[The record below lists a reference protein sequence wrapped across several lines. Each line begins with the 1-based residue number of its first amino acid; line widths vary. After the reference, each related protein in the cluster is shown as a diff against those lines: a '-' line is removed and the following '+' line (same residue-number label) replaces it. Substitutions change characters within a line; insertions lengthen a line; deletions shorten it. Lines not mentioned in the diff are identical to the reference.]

1 MERLTSQQQD
11 HVSTGTRAKQ
21 LIKAFFRQR
30 ESGLFILL
38 LAMLLIMSLARPD
51 TFFTSENLFNV
62 LRQVSL
68 VTIVAVGQTLV
79 ITSGG
84 IDLSVG
90 YSLGL
95 AGIIIAYCIQGGFP
109 PFLAIVLGILTSVVL
124 GLFNGLIITKI
135 KLPPFI
141 VTIGT
146 SFIARGFSMVITKG
160 FPIKVAN
167 QFLLGTATKYVGPI
181 PVMTLVMLLIVA
193 VGIFTL
199 NKTIFGMRTR
209 AIGGNE
215 VAARLS
221 GINENRHKIYVYM
234 LCGLF
239 CGIAGMMMVGRLNAG
254 NPNAGVNYDTDSI
267 AATIVGGT
275 SMAGGEGTVVG
286 TLLGALLLGIIK
298 NGLVL
303 LNVSMYWQTVVSGV
317 IIITVCTVD
326 KLTRRSN

>member
-1 MERLTSQQQD
+1 
-11 HVSTGTRAKQ
+11 
-21 LIKAFFRQR
+21 
-30 ESGLFILL
+30 
-38 LAMLLIMSLARPD
+38 
-51 TFFTSENLFNV
+51 
-62 LRQVSL
+62 
-68 VTIVAVGQTLV
+68 
-79 ITSGG
+79 
-84 IDLSVG
+84 
-90 YSLGL
+90 
-95 AGIIIAYCIQGGFP
+95 
-109 PFLAIVLGILTSVVL
+109 
-124 GLFNGLIITKI
+124 
-135 KLPPFI
+135 
-141 VTIGT
+141 
-146 SFIARGFSMVITKG
+146 
-160 FPIKVAN
+160 
-167 QFLLGTATKYVGPI
+167 
-181 PVMTLVMLLIVA
+181 MTLVMLLIVA